1 MSSLNKNTD
10 SEKERDEFIAQ
21 ESDSFSWAQ
30 YIAGLVKFQ
39 KISEE
44 NDSSKISKNKERE
57 IVTAIEGVAKL
68 STSLKPKSIETMSE
82 AISYLTLVLDNGNSE
97 LNSEQINKMNFY
109 LVQIKSRLQV
119 DKMIDDIY
127 QSQGILFSREEK

>member
-1 MSSLNKNTD
+1 MTTK
-10 SEKERDEFIAQ
+10 
-21 ESDSFSWAQ
+21 
-30 YIAGLVKFQ
+30 
-39 KISEE
+39 
-44 NDSSKISKNKERE
+44 
-57 IVTAIEGVAKL
+57 EGVAKL

-97 LNSEQINKMNFY
+97 LNPEQINKLNFY

>member
-1 MSSLNKNTD
+1 MNKKTD
-10 SEKERDEFIAQ
+10 NVKEQDEFVFQ
-21 ESDSFSWAQ
+21 ESDSFSWEQ
-30 YIAGLVKFQ
+30 YFARLVKFQ

-44 NDSSKISKNKERE
+44 NDFTEISKNKERE
-57 IVTAIEGVAKL
+57 LVTPKEGVAKL
-68 STSLKPKSIETMSE
+68 FTSLKPQSIETMAE

-119 DKMIDDIY
+119 DKMIDEIY
-127 QSQGILFSREEK
+127 QSQVMLFSREEK

>member
-1 MSSLNKNTD
+1 
-10 SEKERDEFIAQ
+10 
-21 ESDSFSWAQ
+21 
-30 YIAGLVKFQ
+30 VKFQ

-44 NDSSKISKNKERE
+44 NDFSEISKNKERE
-57 IVTAIEGVAKL
+57 IVTTKEGVAKL

-97 LNSEQINKMNFY
+97 LNSEQINKINFY

-127 QSQGILFSREEK
+127 KSQGISFLREEK

>member
-1 MSSLNKNTD
+1 MTTK
-10 SEKERDEFIAQ
+10 
-21 ESDSFSWAQ
+21 
-30 YIAGLVKFQ
+30 
-39 KISEE
+39 
-44 NDSSKISKNKERE
+44 
-57 IVTAIEGVAKL
+57 EGVAKL

-97 LNSEQINKMNFY
+97 LNSEQINKINFY

-127 QSQGILFSREEK
+127 QSQGISFLREEK

>member
-1 MSSLNKNTD
+1 MHGNSTTYK
-10 SEKERDEFIAQ
+10 R
-21 ESDSFSWAQ
+21 
-30 YIAGLVKFQ
+30 
-39 KISEE
+39 
-44 NDSSKISKNKERE
+44 KNKKRE
-57 IVTAIEGVAKL
+57 IVTTKEGATKL

-127 QSQGILFSREEK
+127 QSQGLLFSREEK

>member
-1 MSSLNKNTD
+1 
-10 SEKERDEFIAQ
+10 
-21 ESDSFSWAQ
+21 
-30 YIAGLVKFQ
+30 
-39 KISEE
+39 
-44 NDSSKISKNKERE
+44 
-57 IVTAIEGVAKL
+57 
-68 STSLKPKSIETMSE
+68 MSE

-127 QSQGILFSREEK
+127 QSQGMLFSREEK

>member
-1 MSSLNKNTD
+1 MTTK
-10 SEKERDEFIAQ
+10 
-21 ESDSFSWAQ
+21 
-30 YIAGLVKFQ
+30 
-39 KISEE
+39 
-44 NDSSKISKNKERE
+44 
-57 IVTAIEGVAKL
+57 EGVAKL

-97 LNSEQINKMNFY
+97 LNSEQINKINFY

-127 QSQGILFSREEK
+127 QSQGMLFSREEK

>member
-1 MSSLNKNTD
+1 M
-10 SEKERDEFIAQ
+10 
-21 ESDSFSWAQ
+21 
-30 YIAGLVKFQ
+30 
-39 KISEE
+39 
-44 NDSSKISKNKERE
+44 
-57 IVTAIEGVAKL
+57 TAKEGVAKL
-68 STSLKPKSIETMSE
+68 STSLNPKSIETMSE

-97 LNSEQINKMNFY
+97 LNPEQITKLNFY

>member
-1 MSSLNKNTD
+1 MKS
-10 SEKERDEFIAQ
+10 I
-21 ESDSFSWAQ
+21 
-30 YIAGLVKFQ
+30 VKFQ

-44 NDSSKISKNKERE
+44 NDSSEISKNKERE
-57 IVTAIEGVAKL
+57 IVTATEGVAKL
-68 STSLKPKSIETMSE
+68 STSLRPKSIETMSE

-97 LNSEQINKMNFY
+97 LNSEQINKLNFY

-127 QSQGILFSREEK
+127 QSQEMLFSREEK

>member
-1 MSSLNKNTD
+1 M
-10 SEKERDEFIAQ
+10 
-21 ESDSFSWAQ
+21 
-30 YIAGLVKFQ
+30 
-39 KISEE
+39 
-44 NDSSKISKNKERE
+44 
-57 IVTAIEGVAKL
+57 TAKEGVAKL

-127 QSQGILFSREEK
+127 QSQGMLFSREEK

>member
-1 MSSLNKNTD
+1 MTTK
-10 SEKERDEFIAQ
+10 
-21 ESDSFSWAQ
+21 
-30 YIAGLVKFQ
+30 
-39 KISEE
+39 
-44 NDSSKISKNKERE
+44 
-57 IVTAIEGVAKL
+57 EGVPKL

-97 LNSEQINKMNFY
+97 LNSEQINKINFY

-127 QSQGILFSREEK
+127 QSQGISYLREEK